1 MSTKLYSTF
10 SGSQVQAGFRPCSN
24 RSKSCGMMTK
34 ACQAASIL
42 WEKPQTSPLQLI
54 LNSKAAVLLEQVS
67 DGRPCC
73 KQNRAHTEVPTQR
86 FPTPPQ
92 QHTFP
97 SSSAGVPCVPS
108 QSLFQSGVLL
118 PEQEHHQ
125 KERRGQTSRKAGRM
139 LKPAS
144 YALVPVS
151 RLSPAL
157 AVLVWE
163 AQVGEGTTLLV
174 LPSPAQATWPTR
186 FGLPFH
192 FKCPGKI
199 QEGSQAHLGLTSGKW
214 AKAVSDLQS
223 PCWIVISSVIVPSK
237 RAVGQRKMRADSQTS
252 LDLNPDWN
260 ESSCSIQDCKV
271 PWESHLSSWHGPQQI

>member
-1 MSTKLYSTF
+1 
-10 SGSQVQAGFRPCSN
+10 
-24 RSKSCGMMTK
+24 MMTK
-34 ACQAASIL
+34 ASQAASIL

-144 YALVPVS
+144 Y
-151 RLSPAL
+151 SPSTSF
-157 AVLVWE
+157 
-163 AQVGEGTTLLV
+163 QVK
-174 LPSPAQATWPTR
+174 PS
-186 FGLPFH
+186 FGSS
-192 FKCPGKI
+192 GMR
-199 QEGSQAHLGLTSGKW
+199 STSGRGNNTPG
-214 AKAVSDLQS
+214 V
-223 PCWIVISSVIVPSK
+223 
-237 RAVGQRKMRADSQTS
+237 T
-252 LDLNPDWN
+252 
-260 ESSCSIQDCKV
+260 
-271 PWESHLSSWHGPQQI
+271 